1 MPTCGPIKRKE
12 LIYYLRQVGF
22 SGPYSGGKHQFM
34 LKGHLRVR
42 IPNPRSLR
50 RKTCES
56 IRRLKAEVH
65 SSGLKDG
72 ISRLETT

>member
-34 LKGHLRVR
+34 LKGHLRIH
-42 IPNPRSLR
+42 IPNPHKSDIGKNLLMRILR
-50 RKTCES
+50 E
-56 IRRLKAEVH
+56 A
-65 SSGLKDG
+65 G
-72 ISRLETT
+72 IDREEWGKL